1 MNEALMIISTKETE
15 FKTIKEEVY
24 KSALEVIMSLCD
36 SYSVTPAD
44 IKAICETV
52 LKTGGNTDEQ

>member
-1 MNEALMIISTKETE
+1 MNEAPMIMPAGKTE
-15 FKTIKEEVY
+15 IVTIKEEVY
-24 KSALEVIMSLCD
+24 KSALEVIKSLCD
-36 SYSVTPAD
+36 SYSISTSD

>member
-1 MNEALMIISTKETE
+1 MNEAPMIISAKETE

-24 KSALEVIMSLCD
+24 KSALEVIKSLCD
-36 SYSVTPAD
+36 SYSVTTSD